1 MEPFNINDFEQ
12 LDLDNNN
19 ILLFHPTTLQIYPLS
34 KSNIITKVLHSIKKS
49 GVDKTHKKYGADTCN
64 QVINYVSKTIANGPA
79 TTYSDIGD
87 NYNPSYDVV
96 VLPIAGMCNLN
107 CPYCFA
113 QTDGGF
119 NFPNYTKK
127 DVEKVI
133 SYVMDSRA
141 NTNAKTTSFVFF
153 GGEPLLKFDIIE
165 YTVSYI
171 NNNYPNQHVEYS
183 ITTNGT
189 IVDDNILS
197 FFKKNN
203 FLVLLS
209 LDGPDNEF
217 NLRKYHD
224 GSKSIYTVL
233 NNIELYKKS
242 GIPIELRA
250 TLINTNPYIVDTF
263 NFFENLQCPFSI
275 VFAYQSENKSH
286 QNLSL
291 YDEITLQSIKKQ
303 LWDLLEYYKEKI
315 DKKDTIYTKIIKD
328 TKNIFD
334 FRIGHNISCSS
345 GRNYFTITADGNI
358 YSCAHLMNIPRYRMG
373 TISEGITSPQDYLPL
388 RVTSIADCQKCW
400 VRMMCSGGCVTQ
412 KISMGMKNTTPMTHN
427 ACELEKL
434 KWEFYLK
441 MYYLYRNHNK

>member
-189 IVDDNILS
+189 IVNDNILS

-334 FRIGHNISCSS
+334 FRIGHN
-345 GRNYFTITADGNI
+345 R
-358 YSCAHLMNIPRYRMG
+358 
-373 TISEGITSPQDYLPL
+373 
-388 RVTSIADCQKCW
+388 
-400 VRMMCSGGCVTQ
+400 
-412 KISMGMKNTTPMTHN
+412 
-427 ACELEKL
+427 
-434 KWEFYLK
+434 
-441 MYYLYRNHNK
+441 